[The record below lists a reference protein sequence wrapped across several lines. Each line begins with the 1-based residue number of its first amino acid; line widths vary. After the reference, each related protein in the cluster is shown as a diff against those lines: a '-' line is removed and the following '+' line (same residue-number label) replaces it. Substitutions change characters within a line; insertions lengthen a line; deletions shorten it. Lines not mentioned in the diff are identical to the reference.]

1 MHALENNKIDLISW
15 PETHQAILV
24 VFHQTKHL
32 EASWICGWT
41 TRRKGPPKKSRIHI
55 CCISLPLFLTIHK
68 LAGVWLVPLP
78 PGFFFSVLAKVTLK
92 WMVVMVMMRPQK
104 TRRQSC
110 LPIFSTNYRQER
122 ELQRT
127 GVEERGQLSLS
138 PLFLG
143 DDLLPSHWLQHKKL
157 QEKWIN

>member
-15 PETHQAILV
+15 PETHQAILA

-78 PGFFFSVLAKVTLK
+78 PGFFFFSSCKGDLK
-92 WMVVMVMMRPQK
+92 MNG
-104 TRRQSC
+104 SD
-110 LPIFSTNYRQER
+110 
-122 ELQRT
+122 
-127 GVEERGQLSLS
+127 
-138 PLFLG
+138 G
-143 DDLLPSHWLQHKKL
+143 DDEAPKNKKTVLLANFLNQLQTRKGAPEDRSGRKGPTFFVTTIL
-157 QEKWIN
+157 RRWPVALPLAPTQETSRKMN